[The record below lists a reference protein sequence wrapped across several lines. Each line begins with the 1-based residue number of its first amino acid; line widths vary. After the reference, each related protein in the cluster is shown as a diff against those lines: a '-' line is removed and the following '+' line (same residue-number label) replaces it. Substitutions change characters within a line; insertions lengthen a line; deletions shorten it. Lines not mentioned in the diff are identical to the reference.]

1 VAGVLLILPDA
12 DLRCEVDGEPLTT
25 VQSLAVIE
33 FTGVG
38 FAPKHVYRNIHRCT
52 VARVGQQFLGLSQV
66 AEAVQGRGRPGS
78 GGRRSNATVRV
89 R

>member
-1 VAGVLLILPDA
+1 MAGVLLILPDA
-12 DLRCEVDGEPLTT
+12 DLRSEVDGEPLTT

-52 VARVGQQFLGLSQV
+52 VARGRSAVPGLSQV
-66 AEAVQGRGRPGS
+66 AEVVQGWGRPGS

>member
-1 VAGVLLILPDA
+1 VAGVLLIFRDS
-12 DLRCEVDGEPLTT
+12 DLRSEVDGEPLTT

-52 VARVGQQFLGLSQV
+52 VASVGQQF
-66 AEAVQGRGRPGS
+66 
-78 GGRRSNATVRV
+78 
-89 R
+89 